1 MASIIRVKRSTG
13 TSAPSTLNYGEL
25 AYTIGGGTQ
34 ANRGQRF
41 FIGDSSSNPQLVGGQ
56 YYTDLLSNT
65 PGSVASAANATTAA
79 NGFVAIV
86 DQNRK
91 VDQWNVDN
99 LRLDGNAL
107 TSTDTDGHITIT
119 PDGTGRVQFL
129 DDDELQ
135 FGTSD
140 DIRLS
145 YDTAKDAIFF
155 ERGGAGAT
163 ADIRIADDIH
173 FQFGTDNDARI
184 YYDETTLDRVKIE
197 GASWTYDSNV
207 AQVKL
212 DATTLS
218 TNSTTGALVVAGGVG
233 IGGTIN
239 INGDLA
245 VEGGDVTSNNS
256 TLNLFD
262 ANVVHANVLGAG
274 EFIDIGASSGIATIH
289 NAVVDLDGDLNIDG
303 GDVTSNNTSLNLFDS
318 TVTHINAFGAGIAID
333 VGANTGIATINN
345 ATFDVPNA
353 TTVTIGAESSAT
365 SVIFES
371 TPNTSFVSIAAT
383 TDASSPTTG
392 ALRVAGGVGI
402 ASDLYVGADFI
413 VSGDTTFAGDLI
425 VQQNLTVDGNTNL
438 GNADS
443 DIVTVVGSI
452 NHTGSFVNVGGA
464 QFDGVGISSNVI
476 STKSG
481 GGNVLYIDPY
491 PDGLSN
497 EGTVIIKGDLQVD
510 GTTTTVNSSSV
521 TVNEPILNLGD
532 VTSQRTVMAVV
543 GSGTTEITLDSVV
556 GINTGDVIENAGVT
570 GLPASAG
577 DRTIQYYNTSTKV
590 VSILGNTTSQIG
602 ISTQLTITHAFD
614 TNTDRGVSFNYN
626 TSSGTSNN
634 KTGFFGFDD
643 NSIAASGVF
652 ESHANDSRRWT
663 FVPDAS
669 VSNSVVSGTKGFLD
683 IKGIYYQSGDFS
695 THGIVYFDSTG
706 LQRSTSAPSSATFT
720 STQIMTAVTEI
731 VLTLSGAHSFTAGQQ
746 ITQANN
752 SSAYGMVKST
762 TSSSSSVTLIG
773 VQGTFDTTNDLLKEG
788 TNISIN
794 PTVVS
799 TTYTDRPVWTTTI
812 DGGTFWG
819 LWIVKLTLM
828 F

>member
-41 FIGDSSSNPQLVGGQ
+41 FIGDSSSNPQLIGGQ

-65 PGSVASAANATTAA
+65 PGSVAAAANATTAA

-99 LRLDGNAL
+99 LTLDGNAL

-119 PDGTGRVQFL
+119 PNGTGRVQFL

-155 ERGGAGAT
+155 ERGDAGAT
-163 ADIRIADDIH
+163 ADIRVADDIH

-184 YYDETTLDRVKIE
+184 YYDEASTDRIQVE
-197 GASWTYDSNV
+197 GASWSFDSTV
-207 AQVKL
+207 GQVRIE
-212 DATTLS
+212 TTTHS
-218 TNSTTGALVVAGGVG
+218 SDSTTGALVVDGGVG
-233 IGGTIN
+233 IAGTVN
-239 INGDLA
+239 IASDLA
-245 VEGGDVTSNNS
+245 VEGGDVTSSNS

-262 ANVVHANVLGAG
+262 ANVTHINAFGAG
-274 EFIDIGASSGIATIH
+274 TNIDIGAATGIATIH
-289 NAVVDLDGDLNIDG
+289 NATVDLDGDLNIDG

-318 TVTHINAFGAGIAID
+318 TVTHANVLGAGEFID
-333 VGANTGIATINN
+333 VGANAGITTINN
-345 ATFDVPNA
+345 LTLDVPNA
-353 TTVTIGAESSAT
+353 TTVTIGDQNTAT
-365 SVIFES
+365 SVTFES

-383 TDASSPTTG
+383 TNATSTTTG

-402 ASDLYVGADFI
+402 ASDVYIG
-413 VSGDTTFAGDLI
+413 GDLDVAGASTFTGDVTYSGNVT
-425 VQQNLTVDGNTNL
+425 VQQDLTVNGNTNL
-438 GNADS
+438 GNADT
-443 DIVTVVGSI
+443 DNITIVGSI
-452 NHTGSFVNVGGA
+452 THTGSITATGGA
-464 QFDGVGISSNVI
+464 TFDGVGISSNII
-476 STKSG
+476 STTSG

-532 VTSQRTVMAVV
+532 VTSVRTVMAVV

-556 GINTGDVIENAGVT
+556 GINTGDVIDNAGVA
-570 GLPASAG
+570 GLPALAA
-577 DRTIQYYNTSTKV
+577 DRTILYYNSGTKI
-590 VSILGNTTSQIG
+590 VSIAANTTAQIG

-643 NSIAASGVF
+643 NSIATSGVF
-652 ESHANDSRRWT
+652 ESHADDSRRWT

-720 STQIMTAVTEI
+720 STQIMTAVTEV
-731 VLTLSGAHSFTAGQQ
+731 VLTLDSTHSFTAGQQ

-752 SSAYGMVKST
+752 AAAYGMVKTT
-762 TSSSSSVTLIG
+762 TSSSNSVTLIG

-788 TNISIN
+788 SNISIV

-799 TTYTDRPVWTTTI
+799 TTYSDRPVWTTTI
-812 DGGTFWG
+812 DGGTF
-819 LWIVKLTLM
+819 
-828 F
+828 

>member
-41 FIGDSSSNPQLVGGQ
+41 FIGDSSSNPQLIGGQ

-65 PGSVASAANATTAA
+65 PGSVAAAANATTAS

-99 LRLDGNAL
+99 LTLDGNAL

-119 PDGTGRVQFL
+119 PNGTGRVQFL

-135 FGTSD
+135 FGDSD

-163 ADIRIADDIH
+163 ADIRVADDIH

-184 YYDETTLDRVKIE
+184 YYDEASSDRIQVE
-197 GASWTYDSNV
+197 GASWSFDSTV
-207 AQVKL
+207 AQVRIE
-212 DATTLS
+212 TTTHS
-218 TNSTTGALVVAGGVG
+218 SDSTTGALVV
-233 IGGTIN
+233 
-239 INGDLA
+239 D
-245 VEGGDVTSNNS
+245 
-256 TLNLFD
+256 
-262 ANVVHANVLGAG
+262 
-274 EFIDIGASSGIATIH
+274 
-289 NAVVDLDGDLNIDG
+289 
-303 GDVTSNNTSLNLFDS
+303 
-318 TVTHINAFGAGIAID
+318 
-333 VGANTGIATINN
+333 
-345 ATFDVPNA
+345 
-353 TTVTIGAESSAT
+353 
-365 SVIFES
+365 
-371 TPNTSFVSIAAT
+371 
-383 TDASSPTTG
+383 
-392 ALRVAGGVGI
+392 GGVGI
-402 ASDLYVGADFI
+402 AGTVNIASDVYIG
-413 VSGDTTFAGDLI
+413 GDLD
-425 VQQNLTVDGNTNL
+425 VAGASTFTGDVTYSGNLTVNGNTNL
-438 GNADS
+438 GNSIS
-443 DIVTVVGSI
+443 DTITIAGIVTHVGTFI
-452 NHTGSFVNVGGA
+452 NVGGA
-464 QFDGVGISSNVI
+464 TFDGVGISSNII
-476 STKSG
+476 STTSG

-532 VTSQRTVMAVV
+532 VTSVRTVMAVV

-556 GINTGDVIENAGVT
+556 GINTGDVIDNAGIA
-570 GLPASAG
+570 GLPALAA
-577 DRTIQYYNTSTKV
+577 DRTILYYNSGSNV
-590 VSILGNTTSQIG
+590 VSIAANTTSQIG

-626 TSSGTSNN
+626 TSSGVSNN
-634 KTGFFGFDD
+634 KIGFFGFDD

-652 ESHANDSRRWT
+652 ESHADDSRRWT

-669 VSNSVVSGTKGFLD
+669 INNSVATGTKGFLD

-706 LQRSTSAPSSATFT
+706 LQRSTTAPSAATFT
-720 STQIMTAVTEI
+720 STQIMTAVTEV
-731 VLTLSGAHSFTAGQQ
+731 VLTLDSTHSFTAGQQ

-752 SSAYGMVKST
+752 SSAYGMVKTT
-762 TSSSSSVTLIG
+762 TSSSNSVTLIG

-788 TNISIN
+788 ANISIV

-812 DGGTFWG
+812 DGGTF
-819 LWIVKLTLM
+819 
-828 F
+828 

>member
-41 FIGDSSSNPQLVGGQ
+41 FIGDSSSNPQLIGGQ

-119 PDGTGRVQFL
+119 PNGTGRVQFL

-155 ERGGAGAT
+155 ERGGAGTT
-163 ADIRIADDIH
+163 ADIRVADNIE
-173 FQFGTDNDARI
+173 FQFGTDNDARM
-184 YYDETTLDRVKIE
+184 YYDETTSDKIQVE
-197 GASWTYDSNV
+197 GADWNFASGVQITISD
-207 AQVKL
+207 
-212 DATTLS
+212 TTSS
-218 TNSTTGALVVAGGVG
+218 TDKDTGALVVEGGVG
-233 IGGTIN
+233 IEENLNVGGNTDIT
-239 INGDLA
+239 GDLNID
-245 VEGGDVTSNNS
+245 GGDVTSNTS

-262 ANVVHANVLGAG
+262 STVTHANILGAG
-274 EFIDIGASSGIATIH
+274 EFIDIGTTTGITTIH
-289 NAVVDLDGDLNIDG
+289 NATVDLDGDLNIDG

-318 TVTHINAFGAGIAID
+318 TVTHINAFGSGVAID
-333 VGANTGIATINN
+333 IGANTGIATINN

-353 TTVTIGAESSAT
+353 TTVTIGAQSSPT
-365 SVIFES
+365 SVTFES
-371 TPNTSFVSIAAT
+371 TTNTSFVSIAAT

-413 VSGDTTFAGDLI
+413 VSGDTTFAGNLVI
-425 VQQNLTVDGNTNL
+425 QQNLTVDGDTTL

-443 DIVTVVGSI
+443 DTVTITGTI
-452 NHTGSFVNVGGA
+452 NHTGSFVNVGSA
-464 QFDGVGISSNVI
+464 QFDAVGISSNII

-481 GGNVLYIDPY
+481 HGNTLYIDPY

-532 VTSQRTVMAVV
+532 VTSVRTVMAVV

-556 GINTGDVIENAGVT
+556 GINTGDVIDNAGVT
-570 GLPASAG
+570 GLPALAA
-577 DRTIQYYNTSTKV
+577 DRTILYYNSGTKI
-590 VSILGNTTSQIG
+590 VSIAANTTAQIG

-643 NSIAASGVF
+643 NSIATSGVF
-652 ESHANDSRRWT
+652 ESHADDSRRWT
-663 FVPDAS
+663 FIPDAS
-669 VSNSVVSGTKGFLD
+669 ITNSVVSGTKGFLD
-683 IKGIYYQSGDFS
+683 IRGIYYQSGDFS

-706 LQRSTSAPSSATFT
+706 LQRSTTAPSSATFT
-720 STQIMTAVTEI
+720 STQIMTAVTEV
-731 VLTLSGAHSFTAGQQ
+731 VLTLDSTHSFSAGQQ

-752 SSAYGMVKST
+752 AAAYGMVKTS
-762 TSSSSSVTLIG
+762 TSSSNTVTLIG

-788 TNISIN
+788 TNISIV
-794 PTVVS
+794 PTNVS

-812 DGGTFWG
+812 DGGTF
-819 LWIVKLTLM
+819 
-828 F
+828 

>member
-41 FIGDSSSNPQLVGGQ
+41 FIGDSSSNPQLIGGQ

-65 PGSVASAANATTAA
+65 PGSVAAAANATTAA

-163 ADIRIADDIH
+163 ADIRVADDIH

-184 YYDETTLDRVKIE
+184 YYDEASTDRVQVE
-197 GASWTYDSNV
+197 GASWSFDSTV
-207 AQVKL
+207 AQVRIE
-212 DATTLS
+212 TTTHS
-218 TNSTTGALVVAGGVG
+218 SDSTTGALVVDGGVG
-233 IGGTIN
+233 IAGTVN
-239 INGDLA
+239 IASDLA

-262 ANVVHANVLGAG
+262 ANVTHINAFGAG
-274 EFIDIGASSGIATIH
+274 TNIDIGASSGIATIH
-289 NAVVDLDGDLNIDG
+289 NATVDLDGDLNIDG

-318 TVTHINAFGAGIAID
+318 TVTHINAFGEGTSID
-333 VGANTGIATINN
+333 IGANTGITTINN

-353 TTVTIGAESSAT
+353 TTVTIGAQSSAT
-365 SVIFES
+365 SVTFES
-371 TPNTSFVSIAAT
+371 TTNTSFVSIAAT

-402 ASDLYVGADFI
+402 ASDLHVGGDFVI
-413 VSGDTTFAGDLI
+413 SGDTTFSGDVS
-425 VQQNLTVDGNTNL
+425 VQQDFTVFGNTIL
-438 GNADS
+438 GDS
-443 DIVTVVGSI
+443 LTDTIDITGVLT
-452 NHTGSFVNVGGA
+452 HTGPFTNIGEVII
-464 QFDGVGISSNVI
+464 DGVGISSNII

-481 GGNVLYIDPY
+481 HGNTLYIDPY

-543 GSGTTEITLDSVV
+543 GSGTTEITLDSIV
-556 GINTGDVIENAGVT
+556 GINTGDVISNVGVT
-570 GLPASAG
+570 GLPASDA
-577 DRTIQYYNTSTKV
+577 DRTIQYYNSGTKV
-590 VSILGNTTSQIG
+590 VSILGNTTAQIG

-626 TSSGTSNN
+626 TSSGTGNN

-643 NSIAASGVF
+643 NSIATSGVF
-652 ESHANDSRRWT
+652 ESHADDSRRWT

-669 VSNSVVSGTKGFLD
+669 VTNSVVSGTKGFLD

-706 LQRSTSAPSSATFT
+706 LQRSTTAPSAATFT

-731 VLTLSGAHSFTAGQQ
+731 VLTLSGTHSFTAGQQ

-799 TTYTDRPVWTTTI
+799 TTYSDRPVWTTTI
-812 DGGTFWG
+812 DGGTF
-819 LWIVKLTLM
+819 
-828 F
+828 

>member
-41 FIGDSSSNPQLVGGQ
+41 FIGDSSSNPQLIGGQ

-65 PGSVASAANATTAA
+65 PGSVAAAANATTAA

-99 LRLDGNAL
+99 LTLDGNAL

-119 PDGTGRVQFL
+119 PNGTGRVQFL

-184 YYDETTLDRVKIE
+184 YYDETTSDKIQVE
-197 GASWTYDSNV
+197 GADWNYAAGVQITISD
-207 AQVKL
+207 
-212 DATTLS
+212 TTSS
-218 TNSTTGALVVAGGVG
+218 TDKDTGALVVEGGVG
-233 IGGTIN
+233 IEEN
-239 INGDLA
+239 LN
-245 VEGGDVTSNNS
+245 VGGDVNIDGGDITSN
-256 TLNLFD
+256 TAELNLFET
-262 ANVVHANVLGAG
+262 NVTHVNSFSAATN
-274 EFIDIGASSGIATIH
+274 IDIGAATGIATIR
-289 NAVVDLDGDLNIDG
+289 NATVDLDGDLHIDG
-303 GDVTSNNTSLNLFDS
+303 GDLTTDQTTFNLLE
-318 TVTHINAFGAGIAID
+318 TNATHINAFGSATAID
-333 VGANTGIATINN
+333 IGANTGITTINN
-345 ATFDVPNA
+345 LTFDVPNA
-353 TTVTIGAESSAT
+353 TTVTIGAESTAT
-365 SVIFES
+365 SVTFES

-383 TDASSPTTG
+383 TDASSTTTG

-402 ASDLYVGADFI
+402 AKSVFIGGALDVDGAVNFDGAVTI
-413 VSGDTTFAGDLI
+413 QDSLTLQSNLTVNGDTT
-425 VQQNLTVDGNTNL
+425 L

-443 DIVTVVGSI
+443 DNITITGSI
-452 NHTGSFVNVGGA
+452 THTGSITATGGA
-464 QFDGVGISSNVI
+464 QFDAVGISSNII

-481 GGNVLYIDPY
+481 HGNTLYIDPY

-497 EGTVIIKGDLQVD
+497 EGTVIVKGDLQVD

-521 TVNEPILNLGD
+521 TVNEPIFNLGD
-532 VTSQRTVMAVV
+532 VVSQRTVMATV

-556 GINTGDVIENAGVT
+556 GINTGDVIDNAGVS

-577 DRTIQYYNTSTKV
+577 DRTVQYVDTSSKV
-590 VSILGNTTSQIG
+590 VSIAANTTGAIG
-602 ISTQLTITHAFD
+602 ISTQLTITHAYD
-614 TNTDRGVSFNYN
+614 TNTDRGISFNYN
-626 TSSGTSNN
+626 TSSGTGNN

-643 NSIAASGVF
+643 NSIATSGTF
-652 ESHANDSRRWT
+652 ESHADDSRRWT
-663 FVPDAS
+663 YIPDAS
-669 VSNSVVSGTKGFLD
+669 VTNSVVAGTKGFLD

-695 THGIVYFDSTG
+695 THGIVYFDTDG

-720 STQIMTAVTEI
+720 STQIMTAVTEV
-731 VLTLSGAHSFTAGQQ
+731 VLTLSSTHSFTAGQQ

-752 SSAYGMVKST
+752 SAAYGMVKTT
-762 TSSSSSVTLIG
+762 TSSSNSVTLIG

-794 PTVVS
+794 PSAVS
-799 TTYTDRPVWTTTI
+799 TTYSDRPVWTTTI
-812 DGGTFWG
+812 DGGTF
-819 LWIVKLTLM
+819 
-828 F
+828 

>member
-25 AYTIGGGTQ
+25 AYTIGSGTQ

-41 FIGDSSSNPQLVGGQ
+41 FIGDSSSNPQLIGGQ

-65 PGSVASAANATTAA
+65 PGSVAAAANATTAS

-173 FQFGTDNDARI
+173 LQFGTDNDSRI
-184 YYDETTLDRVKIE
+184 YYDEASSNRIQVE
-197 GASWTYDSNV
+197 GASWTY
-207 AQVKL
+207 
-212 DATTLS
+212 ATTVQQVAITTNTSS
-218 TNSTTGALVVAGGVG
+218 TNSTSGALVITGGVG
-233 IGGTIN
+233 VGEN
-239 INGDLA
+239 LNVNGD
-245 VEGGDVTSNNS
+245 
-256 TLNLFD
+256 F
-262 ANVVHANVLGAG
+262 
-274 EFIDIGASSGIATIH
+274 
-289 NAVVDLDGDLNIDG
+289 NIDG
-303 GDVTSNNTSLNLFDS
+303 GDITSNTAELNLFDS
-318 TVTHINAFGAGIAID
+318 TVTHINAFGAGTNIDIGAATGIATIHNATVDLDGDLNIDGGDITSNNTSLNLFDSTVTHANVLGSAVAID
-333 VGANTGIATINN
+333 IGANTGITTINN
-345 ATFDVPNA
+345 LTFDVPNA
-353 TTVTIGAESSAT
+353 TTVTIGAQSTAT
-365 SVIFES
+365 SVTFES

-383 TDASSPTTG
+383 TNATNTTTG

-402 ASDLYVGADFI
+402 ASDVYIGGNLDVAGTSSFTGDVTY
-413 VSGDTTFAGDLI
+413 SGNVT
-425 VQQNLTVDGNTNL
+425 VQQDLTVNGNTNL

-443 DIVTVVGSI
+443 DNITIVGSI
-452 NHTGSFVNVGGA
+452 THTGSITATGGA
-464 QFDGVGISSNVI
+464 QFDAVGISSNVI

-481 GGNVLYIDPY
+481 HGNTLYIDPY

-510 GTTTTVNSSSV
+510 GTTTTVNSSAV

-532 VTSQRTVMAVV
+532 VTSQRTVMATV
-543 GSGTTEITLDSVV
+543 GSGTTEITLDSIV
-556 GINTGDVIENAGVT
+556 GINTGDVIDNAGVT
-570 GLPASAG
+570 GLPATAA
-577 DRTIQYYNTSTKV
+577 DRTIQYYNAGTKV

-614 TNTDRGVSFNYN
+614 TNTDRGISFNYN
-626 TSSGTSNN
+626 TSSGTGNN

-643 NSIAASGVF
+643 NSIATSGVF

-663 FVPDAS
+663 FVPDAA
-669 VSNSVVSGTKGFLD
+669 VLNSVVSGTKGFLD

-731 VLTLSGAHSFTAGQQ
+731 VLTLSGNHSFTAGQQ
-746 ITQANN
+746 ITQVNN

-762 TSSSSSVTLIG
+762 TSSSNSVTLIG
-773 VQGTFDTTNDLLKEG
+773 VQGSFDTTNDLLKEG
-788 TNISIN
+788 VNISIN
-794 PTVVS
+794 PTAVS

-812 DGGTFWG
+812 DGGTF
-819 LWIVKLTLM
+819 
-828 F
+828 

>member
-41 FIGDSSSNPQLVGGQ
+41 FIGDSSSNPQLIGGQ

-99 LRLDGNAL
+99 LTLDGNAL

-119 PDGTGRVQFL
+119 PNGTGRVQFL

-184 YYDETTLDRVKIE
+184 YYDETTSDKIQVE
-197 GASWTYDSNV
+197 GADWNYAAGVQITISD
-207 AQVKL
+207 
-212 DATTLS
+212 TTSS
-218 TNSTTGALVVAGGVG
+218 TDKDTGALVVEGGVG
-233 IGGTIN
+233 IEEN
-239 INGDLA
+239 LN
-245 VEGGDVTSNNS
+245 VGGDVNIDGGDITSN
-256 TLNLFD
+256 TAELNLFET
-262 ANVVHANVLGAG
+262 NVTHVNSFSAATN
-274 EFIDIGASSGIATIH
+274 IDIGAATGIATIR
-289 NAVVDLDGDLNIDG
+289 NATVDLDGDLHIDG
-303 GDVTSNNTSLNLFDS
+303 GDLTTDQTTFNLLE
-318 TVTHINAFGAGIAID
+318 TNATNVNAFGSATAID
-333 VGANTGIATINN
+333 IGANTGITTINN
-345 ATFDVPNA
+345 LTFDVPNA
-353 TTVTIGAESSAT
+353 TTVTIGAESTAT
-365 SVIFES
+365 SVTFES

-383 TDASSPTTG
+383 TDASSTTTG

-402 ASDLYVGADFI
+402 AKSVFIGGALDVDGAVNFDGAVTIQDSLTLQSDLTVN
-413 VSGDTTFAGDLI
+413 GDTT
-425 VQQNLTVDGNTNL
+425 L
-438 GNADS
+438 GNQDS
-443 DIVTVVGSI
+443 DNITITGSI
-452 NHTGSFVNVGGA
+452 THTGSITATGGA
-464 QFDGVGISSNVI
+464 QFDAVGISSNII

-481 GGNVLYIDPY
+481 HGNTLYIDPY

-497 EGTVIIKGDLQVD
+497 EGTVIVKGDLQVD

-521 TVNEPILNLGD
+521 TVNEPIFNLGD
-532 VTSQRTVMAVV
+532 VVSQRTVMATV

-556 GINTGDVIENAGVT
+556 GINTGDVIDNAGVS
-570 GLPASAG
+570 GLPAAAG
-577 DRTIQYYNTSTKV
+577 DRTIQYVDTGTKV
-590 VSILGNTTSQIG
+590 VSIAANTTGAIG
-602 ISTQLTITHAFD
+602 ISTQLTITHAYD
-614 TNTDRGVSFNYN
+614 TNTDRGISFNYN
-626 TSSGTSNN
+626 TSSGTGNN

-643 NSIAASGVF
+643 NSIATSGTF
-652 ESHANDSRRWT
+652 ESHADDSRRWT
-663 FVPDAS
+663 YIPDAS
-669 VSNSVVSGTKGFLD
+669 VTNSVVAGTKGFLD

-695 THGIVYFDSTG
+695 THGIVYFDTDG

-731 VLTLSGAHSFTAGQQ
+731 VLTLSSTHSFTAGQQ

-752 SSAYGMVKST
+752 SAAYGMVKTT
-762 TSSSSSVTLIG
+762 TSSSNSVTLIG

-788 TNISIN
+788 SNISIN

-799 TTYTDRPVWTTTI
+799 TTYSDRPVWTTTI
-812 DGGTFWG
+812 DGGTF
-819 LWIVKLTLM
+819 
-828 F
+828 